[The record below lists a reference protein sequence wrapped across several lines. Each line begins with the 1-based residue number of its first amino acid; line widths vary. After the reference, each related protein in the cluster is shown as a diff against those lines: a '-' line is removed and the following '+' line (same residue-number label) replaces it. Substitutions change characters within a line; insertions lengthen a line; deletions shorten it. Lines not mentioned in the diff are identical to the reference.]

1 MKYVAGKHMT
11 IRHIAMFAALAVS
24 SAANAAT
31 YDYTENSV
39 YIRKPA

>member
-1 MKYVAGKHMT
+1 MKYVASKHMT